1 MRILMPGRIL
11 EREVGG
17 NTTYTRQ
24 IAERLRR
31 QGHEVKA
38 MPYAKSAPLTAVFET
53 MVGLAS
59 TKRSA
64 DILHYTA
71 DTGPFLG
78 TRLPTL
84 VTVHG
89 IASRHTQVARTS
101 AQDRVWRKRVQHAID
116 AADRVI
122 TVSKSSA
129 NDIEAE
135 FSIDPSR
142 LSVIPHGIDHIG
154 STSGEVSSR
163 VHELI
168 DGAPFLL
175 YLGNIEPRKN
185 LDQLVEAVG
194 FDLHAP
200 RLVIAGRPAWN
211 FESTMAQ
218 IAEAPNVTYLGYVS
232 DAERAILLERC
243 LLFLFPSHYEGF
255 GLPVLEAM
263 SHGAPVLCSNRGSL
277 AEVGGPAFRLDSLHS
292 RDIRRRIDEVLA
304 DDAALA
310 EAREAGP
317 AWSSRYTWA
326 SSALAHE
333 QLYKELLAI

>member
-11 EREVGG
+11 ERQVGG
-17 NTTYTRQ
+17 NTTYTRE

-31 QGHEVKA
+31 RGHEIDA
-38 MPYAKSAPLTAVFET
+38 MRYAKSAPITAMLET
-53 MVGLAS
+53 IVGLS
-59 TKRSA
+59 TSTRRA

-71 DTGPFLG
+71 DTGPLLG

-101 AQDRVWRKRVQHAID
+101 AQDRVWRTRVQRAID

-122 TVSKSSA
+122 TVSQSSA
-129 NDIEAE
+129 QDIVAE
-135 FSIDPSR
+135 FSVDPDR
-142 LSVIPHGIDHIG
+142 LSVIPHGIDHMG
-154 STSGEVSSR
+154 SPSGEISRRVSE
-163 VHELI
+163 VLE
-168 DGAPFLL
+168 GAPYLL

-185 LDQLVEAVG
+185 LDQLVNAVG
-194 FDLHAP
+194 YDARAP

-211 FESTMAQ
+211 FESTMDQ
-218 IAEAPNVTYLGYVS
+218 IATAPNVTYLGYVS
-232 DAERAILLERC
+232 DAERAALLRGC

-263 SHGAPVLCSNRGSL
+263 SYGAPVLCSNRGSL
-277 AEVGGPAFRLDSLHS
+277 AEVGGPAFRLDSLEGEG
-292 RDIRRRIDEVLA
+292 IRSRIDEVLSDEQA
-304 DDAALA
+304 PAK
-310 EAREAGP
+310 ARETGP
-317 AWSSRYTWA
+317 AWASRYTWA

-333 QLYKELLAI
+333 QVYKELLAV

>member
-1 MRILMPGRIL
+1 MKILMPGRIL

-31 QGHEVKA
+31 RGHEITS
-38 MPYAKSAPLTAVFET
+38 MPYAKSAPMTALLET
-53 MVGLAS
+53 FVGISSA
-59 TKRSA
+59 KRRA

-71 DTGPFLG
+71 DTGPLLG
-78 TRLPTL
+78 TRLPTV

-89 IASRHTQVARTS
+89 IASRHTRVARTS
-101 AQDRVWRKRVQHAID
+101 AQDRLWRTRVQRAID

-122 TVSKSSA
+122 TVSQSSA
-129 NDIEAE
+129 NDIVAE
-135 FSIDPSR
+135 FSIEPDR

-154 STSGEVSSR
+154 STAGEISPR
-163 VHELI
+163 VQDLI

-185 LDQLVEAVG
+185 LDQLVDAVG
-194 FDLHAP
+194 YDP
-200 RLVIAGRPAWN
+200 RSTPLVVAGRPAWN
-211 FESTMAQ
+211 FESTMEK

-232 DAERAILLERC
+232 DAERAALLKQC
-243 LLFLFPSHYEGF
+243 SLFLFPSHYEGF

-263 SHGAPVLCSNRGSL
+263 SYGAPVLCSNRGSL
-277 AEVGGPAFRLDSLHS
+277 AEVGGPAFRLESLGS
-292 RDIRRRIDEVLA
+292 EEIRRRIDEVLA
-304 DDAALA
+304 DEAALA
-310 EAREAGP
+310 KARKAGP
-317 AWSSRYTWA
+317 VWSSRYTWA

-333 QLYKELLAI
+333 QVYEELLAA